1 VLVLAI
7 VALLVPLGVSLR
19 DRVDAEVR
27 LQARAQS
34 EVVAARAAPD
44 LNPVR
49 VARLTT
55 LARRAA
61 RSVRGRVLIVDQKG
75 AILADSSGIV
85 PRGTSYAG
93 RPEIAT
99 ALSGNVAQVRRDS
112 QTLGQEIL
120 ATAAPVLEG
129 GKAIGAVRVTQSVAA
144 VNRAVR
150 RTWLGLGLIGL
161 VVLAL
166 GLLVGALVARLIAR
180 PIVRLEQAAQQ
191 VADGDL
197 DARAVVE
204 GTLEQRTLS
213 RTFNAMTERLV
224 VLLSVQRQFV
234 ADASHQLRTPLT
246 GLRLRLE
253 AARGEA
259 TTAQQ
264 ETDLDAAIGEVDR
277 LTGIVNGL
285 LELSQAGEE
294 RGSFA
299 ADDPAAAVRRA
310 VERFE
315 APAAIAG
322 CDILADTGPAPG
334 TPVMIH
340 PRDLDRIL
348 DVLIENAISYAP
360 GEPIELDVDGPIIRV
375 RDHGPGLS
383 EGEAEAVFA
392 RFHRGRAGVSS
403 GAPGTGIGL
412 AIARDLVR
420 RWDGDVVIGGA
431 PGGGAIAEVELVAVT
446 G

>member
-1 VLVLAI
+1 MLVLAI

-44 LNPVR
+44 LDPVR
-49 VARLTT
+49 TAHLAT

-61 RSVRGRVLIVDQKG
+61 RSVRGRVLIVDDAG
-75 AILADSSGIV
+75 AIIADSSGIV
-85 PRGTSYAG
+85 PKGTSYAG
-93 RPEIAT
+93 RPEIAQ
-99 ALSGNVAQVRRDS
+99 ALRGEVAQVRRDS
-112 QTLGQEIL
+112 QTLGKEIL

-150 RTWLGLGLIGL
+150 RTWIGLGLIGL

-166 GLLVGALVARLIAR
+166 GLLLGALVARLVAR
-180 PIVRLEQAAQQ
+180 PIVRLEEAAQR

-197 DARAVVE
+197 ETRAVVE
-204 GTLEQRTLS
+204 GSLEQQTLS
-213 RTFNAMTERLV
+213 RTFNAMTERLT
-224 VLLSVQRQFV
+224 VLLRSQRQFV

-259 TTAQQ
+259 GTDSQR
-264 ETDLDAAIGEVDR
+264 TDLDAAIGEVDR

-285 LELSQAGEE
+285 LELSRAGEE
-294 RGSFA
+294 RGSVA

-310 VERFE
+310 FARFE
-315 APAAIAG
+315 APASVAG
-322 CDILADTGPAPG
+322 CELLADPGQTPG
-334 TPVMIH
+334 TAVVIH
-340 PRDLDRIL
+340 PRDLDHVL
-348 DVLIENAISYAP
+348 DVLIENAISYAA
-360 GEPIELDVDGPIIRV
+360 GAPIELSADGPVIRV
-375 RDHGPGLS
+375 RDYGPGLA
-383 EGEAEAVFA
+383 EGEEESLFD

-412 AIARDLVR
+412 AIARDLAR
-420 RWDGDVVIGGA
+420 RWDGDVRITSAPDGGA
-431 PGGGAIAEVELVAVT
+431 VAEVRLVAVV

>member
-1 VLVLAI
+1 MLVLAI

-112 QTLGQEIL
+112 QTLGREIL

-277 LTGIVNGL
+277 LTGIVDGL

-334 TPVMIH
+334 TPVEIH

-412 AIARDLVR
+412 AIARDLAR